1 LKRVSNLIKKNQ
13 WLWCWEQTWYNI
25 VDTFNT
31 IMSKSKYYWWS
42 DNNYTKKL
50 VTESLSQIANIFYAK
65 KKKFQ
70 VYGVVRVHN

>member
-1 LKRVSNLIKKNQ
+1 
-13 WLWCWEQTWYNI
+13 
-25 VDTFNT
+25 
-31 IMSKSKYYWWS
+31 MSKSKYYWWS